1 VSSGLLMA
9 AILSSL
15 SSSSWLKNALLKTG
29 YDPYPTSNTMD
40 KASVP
45 DVNVALEPILRLQQK
60 VGLPRN
66 LDA

>member
-1 VSSGLLMA
+1 MTE
-9 AILSSL
+9 
-15 SSSSWLKNALLKTG
+15 KNTLLKTR

-66 LDA
+66 LDALTQSESSAGYT

>member
-1 VSSGLLMA
+1 MVE
-9 AILSSL
+9 
-15 SSSSWLKNALLKTG
+15 KNTLLKTG